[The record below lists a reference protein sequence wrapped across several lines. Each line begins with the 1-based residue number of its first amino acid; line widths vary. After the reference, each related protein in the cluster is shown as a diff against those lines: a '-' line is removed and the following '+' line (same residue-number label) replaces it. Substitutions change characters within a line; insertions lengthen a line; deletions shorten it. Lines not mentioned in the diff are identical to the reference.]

1 MRNSYNLD
9 DDQVKWL
16 REQLLFNIDTSSYMI
31 DKFRKHRDSGDGSWR
46 KTIEGLQ
53 QRTAFYHHFL
63 STLGIS
69 GSSPR
74 LARRAAEQHG
84 QARAQEAT
92 DPPAPR
98 PKRRA
103 ARKNGK
109 VEREAQQLALPIN
122 L

>member
-1 MRNSYNLD
+1 MSNSYNLD

-31 DKFRKHRDSGDGSWR
+31 DKFRKHRDSSDGGWR

-53 QRTAFYHHFL
+53 QRSAFYHRFL
-63 STLGIS
+63 SALGIS

-74 LARRAAEQHG
+74 LARRAAVQYD
-84 QARAQEAT
+84 QPRANQAT

-98 PKRRA
+98 QKRRA
-103 ARKNGK
+103 ARKNG
-109 VEREAQQLALPIN
+109 
-122 L
+122 